1 LRTPQS
7 QETRDMNIVDLL
19 LFEHDQQEALLGE
32 LKEAGGAE
40 RAALFQRLARM
51 LAVHEAAE
59 EVVLYP
65 VVRANFGDGHRL
77 ARQATRDED
86 QIKKHVADLQAGEVL
101 LARDLRELEEMVR
114 AHHEMEEREFIA
126 VLPRVQVEAQLGGL
140 ASAYQIFE
148 HLAPIRGHRHAPT
161 GPLGN
166 VLLGTPVAIVDRVRS
181 RMGNAVKR

>member
-1 LRTPQS
+1 M
-7 QETRDMNIVDLL
+7 RDMNIVDLL
-19 LFEHDQQEALLGE
+19 CYEHDQQEALLGE
-32 LKEAGGAE
+32 LKVAGASE

-51 LAVHEAAE
+51 LAVHESAE

-86 QIKKHVADLQAGEVL
+86 QIKKRVAALQAGEDLRVC
-101 LARDLRELEEMVR
+101 DLRELEEMVR
-114 AHHEMEEREFIA
+114 AHHEMEEREFIIA
-126 VLPRVQVEAQLGGL
+126 LPQVQIEPQLGGL
-140 ASAYQIFE
+140 ATAYQIVE

-166 VLLGTPVAIVDRVRS
+166 VFLGTPVAIIDKVRS
-181 RMGNAVKR
+181 RIGNTVKR